1 MSNSSEKELEKDKEP
16 VLKES
21 PAESVDGE
29 PEPEPESEA
38 EAKRQSDFPKLDER
52 FEVIEELGAGGMGRV
67 FKVRDHTLDKLLA
80 IKVLKQDLA
89 NDATAL
95 KRFEKEAEAAAALSH
110 PNLISIYNHG
120 TTAEGESYLV
130 MDYLEG
136 PSLAEVIEKK
146 EKLGTERLLDIF
158 IQICDGLA
166 HAHKAGVIHRDVKPT
181 NIILTKSD
189 SGKDLVK
196 IVDFGI
202 ARVMDASV
210 RETHD
215 LTQTGE
221 VFGSPQYMSPEQCLG
236 LLLREQSDIYSLGC
250 TLYETITG
258 NPPFAG
264 SNPIQLVVKHI
275 NDDVEGFSREHLD
288 SKQKKQL
295 ETVTLKCLAK
305 EMDDRYGSVET
316 LKEDLEKI
324 KEGKPIQN
332 YTVRSK
338 AKPTLTKR
346 QMLIILPVLLGVF
359 CYSLFALISMF
370 GDKVGGRLLNGLALL
385 IFSPG
390 VYALYAV
397 ANEKFK
403 SITYGQNSRSNWW
416 HFFMAITATI
426 AGAGILPMFFIYL
439 LTKDGDSLFCQQ
451 IIAGGM
457 LLHFIM
463 VPFLICAALG
473 WLFFRG
479 SQLASLKSITVRYV
493 ALMTLLMVIPVC
505 FAPQRVAPIAG
516 AIANTIMKG
525 LPTLGAE
532 LLISQAKLSGF
543 NRATVERAVYQ
554 LLKMKEYDA
563 ASRLIDEVLLQTTN
577 QNEQAYYL
585 LEQSKVER
593 QKKNFERALQLADR
607 VTKLDTPSKQ
617 AALREKAELLL
628 ELNHL
633 DEAKTAVEQYLTL
646 ERTDDHILTWG
657 VNSLCKAGR
666 YEDALDLLNKFI
678 SQDPEYKTLPDVK
691 ARLMRA
697 LINEHIG
704 RKPAALVDYSSV
716 SDFGMVNSISVLG
729 YADVHPAKL
738 FAYAAYKAGYPFV
751 AARMAKAMG
760 ESFSFKGMKGILGF
774 ADTDINP
781 DIELPQSTRII
792 PPDKENN

>member
-16 VLKES
+16 VLKKS
-21 PAESVDGE
+21 PAESVTG
-29 PEPEPESEA
+29 EPESEA
-38 EAKRQSDFPKLDER
+38 EEKKQSDFPKLDER

-67 FKVRDHTLDKLLA
+67 FKVRDLTLDKLLA

-120 TTAEGESYLV
+120 TTSAGESYLV

-181 NIILTKSD
+181 NIILTKSE

-305 EMDDRYGSVET
+305 EMDDRYSSVEA

-332 YTVRSK
+332 YAVRSK

-403 SITYGQNSRSNWW
+403 SITSGQNSRSNWW
-416 HFFMAITATI
+416 HFILAITAAL

-439 LTKDGDSLFCQQ
+439 LTNNGDPLFCQQ

-463 VPFLICAALG
+463 VPFLISAALG

-479 SQLASLKSITVRYV
+479 SHPASLKSIAVRYV
-493 ALMTLLMVIPVC
+493 AIMTLLMVIPVC
-505 FAPQRVAPIAG
+505 FAPQRVGPILG
-516 AIANTIMKG
+516 GIG
-525 LPTLGAE
+525 LTVEKAFPGVSAE
-532 LLISQAKLSGF
+532 LFLWQARMSGYEEDLVHELARKLQELKQFDAAAKLLEEGLAQVKDPRQVAF
-543 NRATVERAVYQ
+543 YLIEMAQVEKQR
-554 LLKMKEYDA
+554 
-563 ASRLIDEVLLQTTN
+563 
-577 QNEQAYYL
+577 
-585 LEQSKVER
+585 
-593 QKKNFERALQLADR
+593 KNLERALDYATRAAKIDSPHRQD
-607 VTKLDTPSKQ
+607 
-617 AALREKAELLL
+617 ALREKAMILLD
-628 ELNHL
+628 LNRL
-633 DEAKTAVEQYLTL
+633 DEAKAIIIEYLTTN
-646 ERTDDHILTWG
+646 TDNHRDRDVLTRG
-657 VNSLCKAGR
+657 VNKLCHAGR
-666 YEDALDLLNKFI
+666 YKDAIDLLNKFI
-678 SQDPEYKTLPDVK
+678 ASHPDYRNLIDVQ
-691 ARLMRA
+691 ARLIRA
-697 LINEHIG
+697 LINEHLG
-704 RKPAALVDYSSV
+704 NWPSALADYNDINNFSKNKS
-716 SDFGMVNSISVLG
+716 VNSLG
-729 YADVHPAKL
+729 DHFTDPNRL
-738 FAYAAYKAGYPFV
+738 FSYAAFKTGLTEFGEGLMKTIGLGDGLNLDHLKSLLGLAGTDIN
-751 AARMAKAMG
+751 MG
-760 ESFSFKGMKGILGF
+760 DHMPESFSGQGGK
-774 ADTDINP
+774 
-781 DIELPQSTRII
+781 Q
-792 PPDKENN
+792 

>member
-29 PEPEPESEA
+29 PEPESEA
-38 EAKRQSDFPKLDER
+38 EAKKQSDFPKLDER

-67 FKVRDHTLDKLLA
+67 FKVRDLTLDKLLA

-305 EMDDRYGSVET
+305 EMDDRYGSVEA

-346 QMLIILPVLLGVF
+346 QMFIMFPVLIGVL
-359 CYSLFALISMF
+359 CYSLFAGISVF
-370 GDKVGGRLLNGLALL
+370 GDRAGGMVANGLALL
-385 IFSPG
+385 ILSPG
-390 VYALYAV
+390 IYALYTV
-397 ANEKFK
+397 AYEKFK
-403 SITYGQNSRSNWW
+403 AIASGQSSRNNWW
-416 HFFMAITATI
+416 HFIMAATATI
-426 AGAGILPMFFIYL
+426 GGVGVLPMFIVYL
-439 LTKDGDSLFCQQ
+439 LTRDGGPLIFQQ
-451 IIAGGM
+451 VISAGM
-457 LLHFIM
+457 LLHFLM
-463 VPFLICAALG
+463 VPLLISAVLG
-473 WLFFRG
+473 WLAYRG
-479 SQLASLKSITVRYV
+479 SQLASLKSILIRYV
-493 ALMTLLMVIPVC
+493 AILTLLVVIPVG
-505 FAPQRVAPIAG
+505 FAPQKVAPI
-516 AIANTIMKG
+516 
-525 LPTLGAE
+525 LGG
-532 LLISQAKLSGF
+532 IGSS
-543 NRATVERAVYQ
+543 VERSLPAVSTQ
-554 LLKMKEYDA
+554 LFLLQAQMAGYDSEIVGRIARKLQDMNQFDA
-563 ASRLIDEVLLQTTN
+563 AARVLQEALKRTDDSRQL
-577 QNEQAYYL
+577 AYYL
-585 LEQSKVER
+585 VELAQVEKQRNNLEQALDYAA
-593 QKKNFERALQLADR
+593 RAARIASPHQQD
-607 VTKLDTPSKQ
+607 
-617 AALREKAELLL
+617 ALREKAMILLR
-628 ELNHL
+628 LNRL
-633 DEAKTAVEQYLTL
+633 DEAKAIIVKYFMNNRRDRDVLTK
-646 ERTDDHILTWG
+646 G
-657 VNSLCKAGR
+657 VNTFCKAGR

-678 SQDPEYKTLPDVK
+678 AKHPDYKYLIDVQ

-697 LINEHIG
+697 LINEHLGNWPSAMANYNDINNFS
-704 RKPAALVDYSSV
+704 KNNS
-716 SDFGMVNSISVLG
+716 VNSLG
-729 YADVHPAKL
+729 DHFTDPNKL
-738 FAYAAYKAGYPFV
+738 FSYAAFKTGLTEFGESLMKTLGD
-751 AARMAKAMG
+751 RLDLESLKSLLGLSGTDINMG
-760 ESFSFKGMKGILGF
+760 DHMPESFSGGGGK
-774 ADTDINP
+774 
-781 DIELPQSTRII
+781 Q
-792 PPDKENN
+792 